1 MTFFA
6 AEPFRELDDW
16 LSKYRSLWEA
26 RFDRLRTALDCNSR
40 AARPRARRNRM
51 SDENTSA
58 TRPKVVIE
66 RSYRARVEEL
76 WELWTTKKGFESWWG
91 PEGFRVEVHALEA
104 RVGRALH
111 YDMIAD
117 APEMIETMRLMDR
130 PSSHSTRGTFV
141 EIKAHERLA
150 ITHMIDFLPGVKAY
164 VSTMLVEFFP
174 SGENVHMVI
183 TLDPMHD
190 EEFTRMSRM
199 GFTSQLT
206 KLDKRF
212 EKPSTPPIVAVA
224 RASYQAYVDKDRQAI
239 EVLLADDF
247 HFTSPLD
254 NWLDRATYFARC
266 WPNSQTIAGFDFI
279 HLVPDGDRVF
289 VTYEGKTTGG
299 KRFRNTEIVTVRNGK
314 IIDAEV
320 YFGWDIPHQ
329 AVPGGF
335 VGPDL
340 D

>member
-1 MTFFA
+1 
-6 AEPFRELDDW
+6 
-16 LSKYRSLWEA
+16 
-26 RFDRLRTALDCNSR
+26 
-40 AARPRARRNRM
+40 M

-66 RSYRARVEEL
+66 RSYRARLEEL

-104 RVGRALH
+104 RVGGVLH

-117 APEMIETMRLMDR
+117 TPEMIEAMRRMGR
-130 PSSHSTRGTFV
+130 PSSHGTRGKFV
-141 EIKAHERLA
+141 EFKPHERLA
-150 ITHMIDFLPGVKAY
+150 ITHMIDFLPGVKPYA
-164 VSTMLVEFFP
+164 STMLVAFFP
-174 SGENVHMVI
+174 SGESVHMVI

-190 EEFTRMSRM
+190 EEFTRMSTM
-199 GFTSQLT
+199 GMTSQLT

-212 EKPSTPPIVAVA
+212 EKPSALPGVAVA

-239 EVLLADDF
+239 EALLAADF

-254 NWLDRATYFARC
+254 NRLDRATYFSRC
-266 WPNSQTIAGFDFI
+266 WPNSQTIAGFEFV

-299 KRFRNTEIVTVRNGK
+299 KRFRNAEVLTVRNGK
-314 IIDAEV
+314 ITDAEV

-329 AVPGGF
+329 ASPGGF
-335 VGPDL
+335 VEPKGD
-340 D
+340 